1 MFKSIKD
8 ILFSTK
14 LTAVLL
20 LVFAFA
26 IGYATFVEND
36 YGTPASKALIFNTR
50 WFELVMV
57 LLIINL
63 IGNVFKYKLFRWAKA
78 ATLMFHLSFI
88 VVIIGA
94 GITRYISFEGSM
106 HIREGAVSNTIVS
119 ADTYLQFK
127 VDDKVEQLTYD
138 KLLFMNR
145 KYNAS
150 FSNDFNFK
158 GNDIEIAFKDFIPN
172 SIDTV
177 VTSEKGKTIIE
188 IVTVGNGGRVSRYIE
203 SGQTKFF
210 GKFPIAFNEN
220 SRTEAIKINQT
231 DSGLTIET
239 PYDIAYMSMDDQSK
253 STIVR
258 DSVQEFRNRR
268 LYTLENIQLVFKAI
282 HENVE
287 IQQISAPKA
296 NKSGEDALIVDVTCN
311 GKTIEKV
318 LFGGQGYSSNPT
330 IFQMD
335 DLNFSLTYGA
345 KEYTT
350 PFSVRCNDFEMKK
363 YPGSMSPSSFA
374 SEVTVIDSRD
384 GGTEFDQRIFM
395 NNVLDY
401 DGYRFFQSNYDQD
414 ELGTVLSVNHDYWG
428 TLVTYIGYAFLFLG
442 MILTLMMKSSR
453 FTTLRK
459 NIKKLKEQRTKAAG
473 ILIFLF
479 SLTAT
484 TVNAQHE
491 GHDHGPDETHEVQG
505 GHEGHDHGTDETHEV
520 QAEHEG
526 HNHAADEKREVAEAD
541 VIDAAH
547 SEKFANLLMQDA
559 GGRMKP
565 VHTFASEFLRKVYHK
580 NKYKGQNPEQVLLS
594 MMYNAGYWQ
603 QVPFIYVNRNNEKL
617 QTKLKTEGNYASFI
631 NFFDQNFNYILMDDV
646 KAANGKKPADQS
658 QYDKDVLAV
667 DERINIC
674 YMVFEGSILRLFP
687 KAKDANNTWFSATQY
702 NQFTTHDSIFVKAIL
717 PMYFNSIS
725 QSFIKSDWSIA
736 DSSLK
741 YIDDYQRKFGAA
753 VYPEQ
758 AKIDMEIK
766 YNKINIFNMLFK
778 YYPIVGLL
786 MMVFLFSDI
795 FNDKKWKKTAVNVLS
810 VILVGLLIVHT
821 AGLAARWYIA
831 GHAPW
836 SNGYEA
842 MLLVAWTAVVMG
854 FIFSRNNKMTL
865 AAAAILACVVLFVAN
880 MNFLNPQITDLVP
893 VLKSYWLMIHV
904 AVMVGSYA
912 PLTLAVLLA
921 FMNLLLMIFKTENNK
936 TKLNNIIKELTYII
950 EMNIT
955 VGLFMAVIGT
965 FLGGVWA
972 NESWGRYWGWDP
984 KETWALIIVLYYAMM
999 LHLRFIPKA
1008 NGRYLF
1014 NLLAVL
1020 GFSVILMT
1028 YFGVNYYLS
1037 GLHSY
1042 AAGDPVPIPTFVP
1055 ITAGVILVIAAI
1067 AYVRNRK
1074 LPS

>member
-1 MFKSIKD
+1 MLKSIKN

-14 LTAVLL
+14 LTALLL

-63 IGNVFKYKLFRWAKA
+63 LGNIVKYKLFRWAKA
-78 ATLMFHLSFI
+78 STLMFHLSFI

-94 GITRYISFEGSM
+94 GITRYVSFEGSM
-106 HIREGAVSNTIVS
+106 HIREGATSNTIVT
-119 ADTYLQFK
+119 ADTFLQFK
-127 VDDKVEQLTYD
+127 VDDKVDQLTHDRVLYLN
-138 KLLFMNR
+138 K
-145 KYNAS
+145 KYNAA
-150 FSNDFNFK
+150 FSNEFNFK
-158 GNDIEIAFKDFIPN
+158 GNNIEIAFKDFIPN

-177 VTSEKGKTIIE
+177 LPSENGKTIIE
-188 IVTVGNGGRVSRYIE
+188 IVTVGKGGRLSRYIE

-210 GKFPIAFNEN
+210 GKFPVAFNDN

-231 DSGLTIET
+231 DSGLTIES

-268 LYTLENIQLVFKAI
+268 LYTLEDVSLVFKAV
-282 HENVE
+282 HDNVKLK
-287 IQQISAPKA
+287 QISAPKS
-296 NKSGEDALIVDVTCN
+296 NESGEDALIVDVTCN
-311 GKTIEKV
+311 ELTKEIV
-318 LFGGQGYSSNPT
+318 LFGGQGYSSNHT
-330 IFQMD
+330 IFQLD
-335 DLNFSLTYGA
+335 DLNFSLVYGA
-345 KEYTT
+345 KEITT
-350 PFSVRCNDFEMKK
+350 PFSIRCNDFEMER

-374 SEVTVIDSRD
+374 SEVTVIDNRN

-401 DGYRFFQSNYDQD
+401 DGYRFFQSNYDED
-414 ELGTVLSVNHDYWG
+414 ELGTVLSVNHDFWG
-428 TLVTYIGYAFLFLG
+428 TTVTYIGYIFLFLG
-442 MILTLMMKSSR
+442 MILTLMMKNSR
-453 FTTLRK
+453 FTSLRK
-459 NIKKLKEQRTKAAG
+459 NIKKLKEHRTKATG
-473 ILIFLF
+473 ILILLF
-479 SLTAT
+479 SLTT
-484 TVNAQHE
+484 TSAKAQHE
-491 GHDHGPDETHEVQG
+491 GHNHGPDEKHQ
-505 GHEGHDHGTDETHEV
+505 
-520 QAEHEG
+520 
-526 HNHAADEKREVAEAD
+526 VAEAD
-541 VIDAAH
+541 EMDAEH
-547 SEKFANLLMQDA
+547 SEKFAHLLMQDA
-559 GGRMKP
+559 SGRMKP

-594 MMYNAGYWQ
+594 MIYNAGYWQ
-603 QVPFIYVNRNNEKL
+603 QVPIIYVNRNNDKL
-617 QTKLKTEGNYASFI
+617 KTKLKTEGNYASFI
-631 NFFDQNFNYILMDDV
+631 NFFDANFNYILMEDV
-646 KAANGKKPADQS
+646 KAANGRKPADQT
-658 QYDKDVLAV
+658 QYDKDILAV

-674 YMVFEGSILRLFP
+674 YMVFEGSILKLFP
-687 KAKDANNTWFSATQY
+687 KSKDENNTWFSSSQY
-702 NQFTTHDSIFVKAIL
+702 KEFTTHDSIFVKAIL

-725 QSFIKSDWSIA
+725 QSFAQSDWSIA
-736 DSSLK
+736 DSNLK
-741 YIDDYQRKFGAA
+741 YIDDYQKKFGAP
-753 VYPEQ
+753 VYPSET
-758 AKIDMEIK
+758 KIDMEIS
-766 YNKINIFNMLFK
+766 YNKINIFNVLFK
-778 YYPIVGLL
+778 YYPVVGLL
-786 MMVFLFSDI
+786 MMIFLFSDI
-795 FNDKKWKKTAVNVLS
+795 FNDKKWKKTAVTLLS
-810 VILVGLLIVHT
+810 GILVVLLMVHT
-821 AGLAARWYIA
+821 GGLAARWYIA

-842 MLLVAWTAVVMG
+842 MLLVAWVAVVMG

-904 AVMVGSYA
+904 AIMVGSYA

-936 TKLNNIIKELTYII
+936 TKINNIIKELTYIV

>member
-1 MFKSIKD
+1 MLKSIKN

-20 LVFAFA
+20 LVFAIA
-26 IGYATFVEND
+26 IGWATFIEND
-36 YGTPASKALIFNTR
+36 YGTPASKALVFNTR

-63 IGNVFKYKLFRWAKA
+63 LGNIVKYKLFRWAKA
-78 ATLMFHLSFI
+78 TTLMFHLSFI
-88 VVIIGA
+88 IVIIGA

-106 HIREGAVSNTIVS
+106 HIREGAVSNTIVT
-119 ADTYLQFK
+119 ANTYLQFK
-127 VDDKVEQLTYD
+127 VDDKVDQMTHD
-138 KLLFMNR
+138 RVLFLNR
-145 KYNAS
+145 KYNAA

-158 GNDIEIAFKDFIPN
+158 GNNIEIAFKDFIEN

-177 VTSEKGKTIIE
+177 LPSENGKTIIE
-188 IVTVGNGGRVSRYIE
+188 IVTVGKGGRLSRYIE

-210 GKFPIAFNEN
+210 GKFPVAFNDN

-231 DSGLTIET
+231 DSGLTIES
-239 PYDIAYMSMDDQSK
+239 PYDIEYMSMDDQSK

-268 LYTLENIQLVFKAI
+268 LYSIEDVSLVFKAV
-282 HENVE
+282 HDAVVLK
-287 IQQISAPKA
+287 QVSAPKA
-296 NKSGEDALIVDVTCN
+296 NKSGEDALIVDVVCN
-311 GKTIEKV
+311 DKTKEVI
-318 LFGGQGYSSNPT
+318 LFGGQGYSSNHT
-330 IFQMD
+330 IFQLD
-335 DLNFSLTYGA
+335 DLNFSLVYGA
-345 KEYTT
+345 KEITT
-350 PFSVRCNDFEMKK
+350 PFSIRCNDFEMER

-374 SEVTVIDSRD
+374 SEVTVIDNRN

-414 ELGTVLSVNHDYWG
+414 ELGTVLSVNHDFWG
-428 TLVTYIGYAFLFLG
+428 TTVTYIGYIFLFLG
-442 MILTLMMKSSR
+442 LILTLMMKSSR
-453 FTTLRK
+453 FTALRK
-459 NIKKLKEQRTKAAG
+459 NIKKLKENRTKAAG
-473 ILIFLF
+473 LLIFLF
-479 SLTAT
+479 SLTVT
-484 TVNAQHE
+484 TARAQHE
-491 GHDHGPDETHEVQG
+491 GHDHGPDETHEAQDE
-505 GHEGHDHGTDETHEV
+505 HEGHDHGP
-520 QAEHEG
+520 
-526 HNHAADEKREVAEAD
+526 DEKHKVAEAD
-541 VIDAAH
+541 VMDAAH
-547 SEKFANLLMQDA
+547 SEKFAYLLMQDA
-559 GGRMKP
+559 SGRMKP
-565 VHTFASEFLRKVYHK
+565 IHTFASEFLRKVYHK
-580 NKYKGQNPEQVLLS
+580 NNYKGQNPEQVLLS
-594 MMYNAGYWQ
+594 MVYNAGYWQ
-603 QVPFIYVNRNNEKL
+603 QVPFIYINRSNEKL
-617 QTKLKTEGNYASFI
+617 KTKLKAEGNHASFI
-631 NFFDQNFNYILMDDV
+631 NFFDKKFNYLLMEDV
-646 KAANGKKPADQS
+646 KAANGRKPADQS

-674 YMVFEGSILRLFP
+674 YMVFEGSILKLFP
-687 KAKDANNTWFSATQY
+687 KANDENNAWFSSSEY
-702 NQFTTHDSIFVKAIL
+702 KQFSTHDSIFVKAIL

-725 QSFIKSDWSIA
+725 QSFAKSDWSIA
-736 DSSLK
+736 DSNLK
-741 YIDDYQRKFGAA
+741 YIDDYQKKFGAS

-758 AKIDMEIK
+758 TKIDMEIK
-766 YNKINIFNMLFK
+766 YNQIDIFSMLFK
-778 YYPIVGLL
+778 YYPVVGLL
-786 MMVFLFSDI
+786 MMFFLFSDI
-795 FNDKKWKKTAVNVLS
+795 FNDKKWKKTAVNFLS
-810 VILVGLLIVHT
+810 GILVVLLIVHT
-821 AGLAARWYIA
+821 GGLAARWYIA

-842 MLLVAWTAVVMG
+842 MLLVAWVAVLMG

-904 AVMVGSYA
+904 AIMVGSYA

-936 TKLNNIIKELTYII
+936 TKINNIIKELTYIV

-955 VGLFMAVIGT
+955 VGLIMAVIGT

-1055 ITAGVILVIAAI
+1055 ITAGIILVIAAI

>member
-1 MFKSIKD
+1 MLKSIKD

-26 IGYATFVEND
+26 IGYATFIEND

-50 WFELVMV
+50 WFELIMV
-57 LLIINL
+57 LLTINL
-63 IGNVFKYKLFRWAKA
+63 IGNIFKYKLFRWEKA
-78 ATLMFHLSFI
+78 TTLIFHVAFI
-88 VVIIGA
+88 VIIIGA
-94 GITRYISFEGSM
+94 AITRYVSFEGSM
-106 HIREGAVSNTIVS
+106 HIREGATSNIIVS

-127 VDDKVEQLTYD
+127 VDDKKEQLTFD
-138 KLLFMNR
+138 KILYLNP
-145 KYNAS
+145 KYNS
-150 FSNDFNFK
+150 KFSNDFNFK
-158 GNDIEIAFKDFIPN
+158 GSDINITYKDFIPN

-177 VTSEKGKTIIE
+177 IPAENGKTIIE
-188 IVTVGNGGRVSRYIE
+188 IVTVGKGGRLSRYIE

-231 DSGLTIET
+231 DSGLTIES
-239 PYDIAYMSMDDQSK
+239 PYDIDYMSMEDQSK
-253 STIVR
+253 STIIR

-268 LYTLENIQLVFKAI
+268 LYTLEDVSLVFKTV
-282 HENVE
+282 HEDVL
-287 IQQISAPKA
+287 IKQISAPKS
-296 NKSGEDALIVDVTCN
+296 NKSGEDALVLDVACN
-311 GKTIEKV
+311 DKTKEVV
-318 LFGGQGYSSNPT
+318 LFGGQGYTSNHT
-330 IFQMD
+330 IFQLA
-335 DLNFSLTYGA
+335 DLNFSLSYGA
-345 KEYTT
+345 KEIIT
-350 PFSVRCNDFEMKK
+350 PFSIRCNDFDMKK

-374 SEVTVIDSRD
+374 SEVTVIDNRN
-384 GGTEFDQRIFM
+384 GGVEFDQRIFM

-428 TLVTYIGYAFLFLG
+428 TLVTYIGYGFLFLG

-459 NIKKLKEQRTKAAG
+459 NVQKLKAKRNKAAG
-473 ILIFLF
+473 LFLLLF
-479 SLTAT
+479 ALTT
-484 TVNAQHE
+484 TANAQHE
-491 GHDHGPDETHEVQG
+491 GHKHGPNEKHEVPEEQ
-505 GHEGHDHGTDETHEV
+505 V
-520 QAEHEG
+520 M
-526 HNHAADEKREVAEAD
+526 
-541 VIDAAH
+541 DAAH
-547 SEKFANLLMQDA
+547 SESFARLLMQDQS
-559 GGRMKP
+559 GRMKP
-565 VHTFASEFLRKVYHK
+565 LHTFASEFLRKVYHK
-580 NKYKGQNPEQVLLS
+580 NKYEDQNPEQVLLS
-594 MMYNAGYWQ
+594 MIYNAGYWQ
-603 QVPFIYVNRNNEKL
+603 QVPIIYVNRNNEKL
-617 QTKLKTEGNYASFI
+617 KEKLKTEGNYATFI
-631 NFFDQNFNYILMDDV
+631 NFFDKKFNYILMEDV
-646 KAANGKKPADQS
+646 KAANSRKPADQS

-687 KAKDANNTWFSATQY
+687 KSKDENNTWFSAAQY

-725 QSFIKSDWSIA
+725 KSFAKSDWSIA
-736 DSSLK
+736 DSNLK

-758 AKIDMEIK
+758 TKIDMEIK
-766 YNKINIFNMLFK
+766 YNKINVFNMLFK
-778 YYPIVGLL
+778 YYPVVGLL
-786 MMVFLFSDI
+786 MMIFLFSDI

-842 MLLVAWTAVVMG
+842 MLLVAWVSILMG

-865 AAAAILACVVLFVAN
+865 AASAILACVVLFVAN

-955 VGLFMAVIGT
+955 VGLIMAVIGT
-965 FLGGVWA
+965 FLGGIWA

-1055 ITAGVILVIAAI
+1055 ITAGVVLAIAAI

>member
-1 MFKSIKD
+1 MLKSIKD

-26 IGYATFVEND
+26 IGYATFIEND

-50 WFELVMV
+50 WFELIMV
-57 LLIINL
+57 LLTINL
-63 IGNVFKYKLFRWAKA
+63 IGNIFKYKLFRWEKA
-78 ATLMFHLSFI
+78 TTLIFHVAFI
-88 VVIIGA
+88 VIIIGA
-94 GITRYISFEGSM
+94 AITRYVSFEGSM
-106 HIREGAVSNTIVS
+106 HIREGATSNIIVS

-138 KLLFMNR
+138 KILYLNP
-145 KYNAS
+145 KYNS
-150 FSNDFNFK
+150 KFSNNFNFK
-158 GNDIEIAFKDFIPN
+158 GSDIKIAYKDFIPN

-177 VTSEKGKTIIE
+177 LPSKNGKTIIE
-188 IVTVGNGGRVSRYIE
+188 IVTVGKGGRLSRYIE

-231 DSGLTIET
+231 DSGLTIES
-239 PYDIAYMSMDDQSK
+239 PYDIAFMSMEDQSK

-268 LYTLENIQLVFKAI
+268 LYTLEDVSLVFKTV
-282 HENVE
+282 HEDVL
-287 IQQISAPKA
+287 IRQVSAPKS
-296 NKSGEDALIVDVTCN
+296 NKSGEDALVLDVTCN
-311 GKTIEKV
+311 DKTKKVV
-318 LFGGQGYSSNPT
+318 LFGGQGYTSNHT
-330 IFQMD
+330 IFQLA
-335 DLNFSLTYGA
+335 DLNFSLSYGA
-345 KEYTT
+345 KEIIT
-350 PFSVRCNDFEMKK
+350 PFSVRCNDFDMKK

-374 SEVTVIDSRD
+374 SEVTVIDNRN
-384 GGTEFDQRIFM
+384 GGVEFDQRIFM

-428 TLVTYIGYAFLFLG
+428 TLVTYIGYGFLFLG

-459 NIKKLKEQRTKAAG
+459 NVQKLKAKRSKAAG
-473 ILIFLF
+473 ILVLLF
-479 SLTAT
+479 TLSVSA
-484 TVNAQHE
+484 NAQHE
-491 GHDHGPDETHEVQG
+491 GHNHGP
-505 GHEGHDHGTDETHEV
+505 
-520 QAEHEG
+520 
-526 HNHAADEKREVAEAD
+526 NEKHKVPEAQ
-541 VIDAAH
+541 VMDAAH
-547 SEKFANLLMQDA
+547 SENFARLLMQDQS
-559 GGRMKP
+559 GRMKP
-565 VHTFASEFLRKVYHK
+565 LHTFASEFLRKVYHK
-580 NKYKGQNPEQVLLS
+580 NKYEGQNPEQVLLS

-603 QVPFIYVNRNNEKL
+603 QVPIIYVNRNNEKL
-617 QTKLKTEGNYASFI
+617 KAKLKTEGNYAKFI
-631 NFFDQNFNYILMDDV
+631 NFFDQKFNYILMEDV
-646 KAANGKKPADQS
+646 KAANSRKPADQS

-687 KAKDANNTWFSATQY
+687 KSKDENNTWFSAAQY

-725 QSFIKSDWSIA
+725 QSFAKSDWSIA
-736 DSSLK
+736 DSNLK

-758 AKIDMEIK
+758 TKIDMEIK
-766 YNKINIFNMLFK
+766 YNKINVFNMLFK

-786 MMVFLFSDI
+786 MMIFLFSDI
-795 FNDKKWKKTAVNVLS
+795 FNDKKWKKTAVKVLS
-810 VILVGLLIVHT
+810 AILVGLLIVHT

-842 MLLVAWTAVVMG
+842 MLLVAWVSILMG

-865 AAAAILACVVLFVAN
+865 AASAILACVVLFVAN

-955 VGLFMAVIGT
+955 VGLIMAVIGT
-965 FLGGVWA
+965 FLGGIWA

-1008 NGRYLF
+1008 NGRFLF

-1055 ITAGVILVIAAI
+1055 ITAGVVLVIAAI